1 MFIDDLGYGDTCP
14 FGCTDIP
21 APHLDRL
28 AKEGVTLT
36 QSYITNP
43 PCCPSRCSLMM
54 GMYGQHFGKYGM
66 SRGLPIPADKPTLA
80 EFMRDSGYVT
90 GHVGK
95 WDFGTKM
102 QGPSTRGFTEFAHQ
116 PPKGKSKF
124 FCEDK
129 NGKEARLTD
138 VNGDQMVAFIERHAG
153 NDKKPFFMYWSPE
166 AVHSSHKDTPARL
179 FERSSAEGIRG
190 KLGGGIISVD
200 DQLGKLLAV
209 LEKHKLREKTLIIFS
224 SDNGANIGE
233 GGTSTPYRGGKG
245 KGTQQVG

>member
-21 APHLDRL
+21 TPHLDRL

-54 GMYGQHFGKYGM
+54 GMYGQHFGKYGT

-95 WDFGTKM
+95 WDIGTKM
-102 QGPSTRGFTEFAHQ
+102 QGPSTRGFTEVAHQ

-124 FCEDK
+124 S
-129 NGKEARLTD
+129 ARTRT
-138 VNGDQMVAFIERHAG
+138 G
-153 NDKKPFFMYWSPE
+153 KKP
-166 AVHSSHKDTPARL
+166 
-179 FERSSAEGIRG
+179 G
-190 KLGGGIISVD
+190 
-200 DQLGKLLAV
+200 
-209 LEKHKLREKTLIIFS
+209 
-224 SDNGANIGE
+224 
-233 GGTSTPYRGGKG
+233 
-245 KGTQQVG
+245 